1 VSLMEEKLELDELP
15 PELREPLVPFV
26 QACIDDGIGKTEGS
40 RRVAAGEWVAYRDG
54 SRKLLITTRSILAR
68 RKRFLKKIKGGER
81 RGLYRQ
87 PPFLRR
93 EEKRA

>member
-1 VSLMEEKLELDELP
+1 MKEKSEPEADDLP

-40 RRVAAGEWVAYRDG
+40 RRVAAGEWTAYRDG
-54 SRKLLITTRSILAR
+54 SRKLLITTCSILAR

-93 EEKRA
+93 EEKSA